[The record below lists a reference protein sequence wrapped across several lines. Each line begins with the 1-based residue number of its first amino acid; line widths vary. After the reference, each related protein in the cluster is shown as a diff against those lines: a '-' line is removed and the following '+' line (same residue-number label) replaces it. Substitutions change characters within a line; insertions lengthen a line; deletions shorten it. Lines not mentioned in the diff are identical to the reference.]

1 MREPPFAS
9 GLAPGRW
16 RRAPVLA
23 VLLGWLSGCGQPELQ
38 DLQSFVAKTKETL
51 PETRLEPL
59 PKVKTYQPFIYT
71 ASTQGIKDP
80 FVPSSFTQQPAVVV
94 EQPEIIETGVRPDPN
109 RVREELEKYSLGSL
123 KMMGT
128 LRLEDGNLWALIKA
142 PDGVVH
148 RVQKG
153 NYLGSD
159 HGRITTITEQRIQL
173 TEIANEGNHWI
184 ERDAFLS
191 LAE

>member
-1 MREPPFAS
+1 M
-9 GLAPGRW
+9 
-16 RRAPVLA
+16 
-23 VLLGWLSGCGQPELQ
+23 
-38 DLQSFVAKTKETL
+38 
-51 PETRLEPL
+51 
-59 PKVKTYQPFIYT
+59 
-71 ASTQGIKDP
+71 
-80 FVPSSFTQQPAVVV
+80 PSSFTKQLAVVV
-94 EQPEIIETGVRPDPN
+94 EQPEIIETGIRPDPN
-109 RVREELEKYSLGSL
+109 RVREELEKYSMASL
-123 KMMGT
+123 KMLGT

-159 HGRITTITEQRIQL
+159 HGRITTITEQRVQL
-173 TEIANEGNHWI
+173 TEIVTEGNHWI

>member
-1 MREPPFAS
+1 MRGAAVLSDFPR
-9 GLAPGRW
+9 GLQCR
-16 RRAPVLA
+16 VLVLV

-38 DLQSFVAKTKETL
+38 DLQRFVAKTKEAT
-51 PETRLEPL
+51 PEVKLAPPPEM
-59 PKVKTYQPFIYT
+59 KTYQPFIYT

-80 FVPSSFTQQPAVVV
+80 FLPSAFTQAPTVLI
-94 EQPEIIETGVRPDPN
+94 EQPEVLDTGVRPDPN
-109 RVREELEKYSLGSL
+109 RIREELEKYSLASL
-123 KMMGT
+123 KMLGT
-128 LRLEDGNLWALIKA
+128 LHMQDGNLWALVKA

-148 RVQKG
+148 RVKTG

-159 HGRITTITEQRIQL
+159 HGRITAITEQRIQL
-173 TEIANEGNHWI
+173 IEIVNESNHWI

>member
-9 GLAPGRW
+9 DLLSGRW
-16 RRAPVLA
+16 RWALVLA
-23 VLLGWLSGCGQPELQ
+23 VLLVWLPGCGQPELQ
-38 DLQSFVAKTKETL
+38 DLQSFVAKTKEAI
-51 PETRLEPL
+51 PETKLKPL
-59 PKVKTYQPFIYT
+59 PAVKTYQPFIYT
-71 ASTQGIKDP
+71 ASIQGIKDP
-80 FVPSSFTQQPAVVV
+80 FVPAAFTQQPAVVV
-94 EQPEIIETGVRPDPN
+94 EQPGIIETGVHPDPN
-109 RVREELEKYSLGSL
+109 RIQEELEKYSLASL

-128 LRLEDGNLWALIKA
+128 LRMEDGNLWALIKA

-159 HGRITTITEQRIQL
+159 HGKITAITEQRVQL
-173 TEIANEGNHWI
+173 IEIVTESNHWI

>member
-1 MREPPFAS
+1 MKEPPVTS

-16 RRAPVLA
+16 RWAPLLA
-23 VLLGWLSGCGQPELQ
+23 VLLGWLPGCGQPELQ
-38 DLQSFVAKTKETL
+38 DLQSFVAKTKEAM
-51 PETRLEPL
+51 PRAKLEP
-59 PKVKTYQPFIYT
+59 PPEIKTYQPFIYT

-80 FVPSSFTQQPAVVV
+80 FVPSTFTQQPAVVV

-109 RVREELEKYSLGSL
+109 RIREELEKYNLVSL

-148 RVQKG
+148 RVQTG
-153 NYLGSD
+153 NYLGND
-159 HGRITTITEQRIQL
+159 HGKITAVTEQRVQL
-173 TEIANEGNHWI
+173 VEIVAEGNHWI

-191 LAE
+191 PAE